1 MAFGHKDYN
10 SLTAKSICR
19 YTENSKPVPLPALW
33 VPRSVLRPEAHS
45 NGQIGGVMQKNQL
58 LYLSKADVEAIGV
71 TMAEII
77 ESLKV
82 TFRAKGEGRTEMP
95 PKPGIH
101 PGGGDNFI
109 HAMPAYIADL
119 KSAGI
124 KWVAG
129 FPENPNKGIPYVT
142 GLLIFN
148 DVETGLPLAVM
159 DCVWITAMRTGAA
172 TALAAH
178 YLARPESSVV
188 GMLGCGVQGRSNV
201 EALKVLF
208 PLKTVRAYDVKPETL
223 KQYAKDI
230 RSRLDLEVVPAA
242 TPRDAVS
249 GCDIVVTAGP
259 ILRTPHATI
268 KAGWLD
274 EGAFASLVDFDSYWE
289 PAAMAQATKFCTD
302 DTAQLQLYQQMG
314 YFKNIPEIH
323 ADLGELASGQ
333 KPGRQSA
340 EERTMTANL
349 GLAIDDMAVAPLLYQ
364 RAVERGIGIWL
375 PL

>member
-1 MAFGHKDYN
+1 M
-10 SLTAKSICR
+10 R
-19 YTENSKPVPLPALW
+19 
-33 VPRSVLRPEAHS
+33 
-45 NGQIGGVMQKNQL
+45 KNQL

-82 TFRAKGEGRTEMP
+82 TFQAKGEGRTEMP
-95 PKPGIH
+95 PKPGVH

-129 FPENPNKGIPYVT
+129 FPKNASKGLPYIT

-172 TALAAH
+172 TAVAASF
-178 YLARPESSVV
+178 LARPESSVV

-208 PLKTVRAYDVKPETL
+208 PLKTIRAYDVDTDAV
-223 KQYAKDI
+223 QRYAKDI
-230 RSRLDLEVVPAA
+230 RSLLDLEVIPAA
-242 TPRDAVS
+242 TPREAVS

-259 ILRTPHATI
+259 ILKKPHATI

-274 EGAFASLVDFDSYWE
+274 EGAFASLVDFDSYWDP
-289 PAAMAQATKFCTD
+289 PAIAQVAKFCTD
-302 DTAQLQLYQQMG
+302 DVAQLQLYQQMG
-314 YFKNIPEIH
+314 YFKQIPDIH
-323 ADLGELASGQ
+323 ADLGELVSGQ
-333 KPGRQSA
+333 KPGRQA
-340 EERTMTANL
+340 ADERTMTANL
-349 GLAIDDMAVAPLLYQ
+349 GLALDDMAVAPLLYE
-364 RAVERGIGIWL
+364 RAKEKGIGTWL